1 MFPTYRQ
8 RAKRIAHRRTLR
20 LITRRALNILAV
32 IVIVGVVVD
41 GLWIWY
47 KGSFEQVRTQV
58 SEWGVELS
66 GNMGLSIQNVYIM
79 GQKNVRMED
88 IKKALDIEQ
97 GQPIFSVSLGELK
110 SRIETVGWIKEA
122 RIERELPSTL
132 HITLIEREPVAVW
145 QYQGKVKLVDR
156 EGAIITEGTAGAAE
170 NFTNLPYIVGEEAH
184 SHIGVLLD
192 FLSSEPELFRKVTAM
207 IRVGNRRWNVRLNN
221 EIEIKLPEDDPD
233 RAWKYLGKLER
244 EKKILSTHIKSI
256 DLRLPDRMFVESP
269 E

>member
-8 RAKRIAHRRTLR
+8 RAKRIAYRRSLR
-20 LITRRALNILAV
+20 LITKRALNITAIILV
-32 IVIVGVVVD
+32 VGVVVN

-47 KGSFEQVRTQV
+47 QGSFEQVKAQA

-66 GNMGLSIQNVYIM
+66 GSMGLSIQNVYIS
-79 GQKNVRMED
+79 GQKNVSMND
-88 IKKALDIEQ
+88 IKQALNVTQ
-97 GQPIFSVSLGELK
+97 GEPIFSVSLEELK
-110 SRIETVGWIKEA
+110 KRTESVGWIKEA

-156 EGAIITEGTAGAAE
+156 DGAIITEGTRGAAE
-170 NFTNLPYIVGEEAH
+170 NFTSLPYIVGEEAH

-207 IRVGNRRWNVRLNN
+207 IRVGNRRWNVRLMND
-221 EIEIKLPEDDPD
+221 IEIKLPEEEPD

-244 EKKILSTHIKSI
+244 EKKILSTPIKSI
-256 DLRLPDRMFVESP
+256 DLRLPDRMFVEP
-269 E
+269 AE